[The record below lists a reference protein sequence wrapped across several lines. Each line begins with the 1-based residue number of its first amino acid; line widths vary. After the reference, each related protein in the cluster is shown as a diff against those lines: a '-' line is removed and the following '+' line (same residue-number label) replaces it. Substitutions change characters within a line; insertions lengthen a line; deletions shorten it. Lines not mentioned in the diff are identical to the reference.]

1 MIMQKAARSNNAEA
15 AIVLLFT
22 PPPLGKQD
30 ATMTD
35 RMPIPA
41 VILQSMVSFFIFI
54 EVLP

>member
-1 MIMQKAARSNNAEA
+1 MQKAARSNNAEA